1 MVLSITTVVTAQICD
16 HVCPTGLRSLRFR
29 RESHSD
35 VRRGGSDSA
44 LVDSGFCSY
53 GARCRRF
60 QLTGSTEN
68 RAYGREARWAA
79 GSGEGVSPDVR

>member
-1 MVLSITTVVTAQICD
+1 MLMAPSITMVVTPQIHD
-16 HVCPTGLRSLRFR
+16 HIWLTRLRSLRFR

-35 VRRGGSDSA
+35 GGRGVSDSA

-68 RAYGREARWAA
+68 RAYGRER
-79 GSGEGVSPDVR
+79 RL